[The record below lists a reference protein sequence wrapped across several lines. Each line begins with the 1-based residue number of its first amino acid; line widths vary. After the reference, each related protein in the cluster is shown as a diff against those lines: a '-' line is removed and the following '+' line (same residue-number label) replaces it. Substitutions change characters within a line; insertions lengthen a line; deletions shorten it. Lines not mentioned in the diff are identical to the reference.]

1 MTKFKILTKGILPSN
16 LCTAKNFELCP
27 KMDLISFQ
35 LNSNTIWI
43 YRLNNEKVW
52 DLDLE
57 YDDEKD
63 ESIAQL
69 CWRPDGK
76 LFAVISNLGKVT
88 LFDAE
93 NGKPVISFHIG
104 QSYNLHHVGV
114 CIWSSIKIIT
124 DKIHKNSPYTE
135 LFDIHLKDSLVK
147 LSDQNIAIDDEIS
160 LDDESSS
167 TLDFLLVCSLDGL
180 TSLVLS
186 GVFTVEN
193 YQLPIENEKVVKIV
207 SNYDLSSDFIL
218 TQNNNKGT
226 FQIYRLNIKFVKKYG
241 SKLPLI
247 SRSCSTLIGLLNGLQ
262 THIEQ
267 MKVDHK
273 PFADYTTRIIDLL
286 KGEINENDKDQQNND
301 PVYDLYDLLL
311 TGSLSNA
318 TKTWLTDY
326 LGDRGIKRWLKLGKK
341 HFEGSRKVLFYSII
355 PALQHILVHLTEFQ
369 GLSEWEETSELLGL
383 RQEKIDSAIKITSSI
398 MKSCYKYM
406 MLLNEE
412 QKNFESVMD
421 WFGGIIQE
429 VTEDEKP
436 TKPIKTADIIDFLL
450 SISNKSAMRH
460 KDEEVK
466 KLYTSLDSTLKQV
479 FGDVKRKMRE
489 QMSSKIIYKFDS
501 KLTQI
506 SSCELCMDDDSLIV
520 TLCSRTKIETLVFN
534 TTTEAA
540 ISNCIL
546 NIDNS
551 TDNIQ
556 ARSMNSS
563 KEILTLVPHNAS
575 ATLTLLQLS
584 TESNSILSEKD
595 VLTSIIDR
603 MEITDNQND
612 NIATFLTNNPDRRS
626 CALLDKKRKHYEV
639 LEY

>member
-1 MTKFKILTKGILPSN
+1 
-16 LCTAKNFELCP
+16 
-27 KMDLISFQ
+27 
-35 LNSNTIWI
+35 
-43 YRLNNEKVW
+43 
-52 DLDLE
+52 
-57 YDDEKD
+57 
-63 ESIAQL
+63 
-69 CWRPDGK
+69 
-76 LFAVISNLGKVT
+76 
-88 LFDAE
+88 
-93 NGKPVISFHIG
+93 
-104 QSYNLHHVGV
+104 
-114 CIWSSIKIIT
+114 
-124 DKIHKNSPYTE
+124 
-135 LFDIHLKDSLVK
+135 
-147 LSDQNIAIDDEIS
+147 
-160 LDDESSS
+160 
-167 TLDFLLVCSLDGL
+167 
-180 TSLVLS
+180 
-186 GVFTVEN
+186 
-193 YQLPIENEKVVKIV
+193 
-207 SNYDLSSDFIL
+207 
-218 TQNNNKGT
+218 
-226 FQIYRLNIKFVKKYG
+226 
-241 SKLPLI
+241 
-247 SRSCSTLIGLLNGLQ
+247 
-262 THIEQ
+262 
-267 MKVDHK
+267 
-273 PFADYTTRIIDLL
+273 
-286 KGEINENDKDQQNND
+286 
-301 PVYDLYDLLL
+301 
-311 TGSLSNA
+311 
-318 TKTWLTDY
+318 
-326 LGDRGIKRWLKLGKK
+326 
-341 HFEGSRKVLFYSII
+341 
-355 PALQHILVHLTEFQ
+355 
-369 GLSEWEETSELLGL
+369 
-383 RQEKIDSAIKITSSI
+383 
-398 MKSCYKYM
+398 M

-421 WFGGIIQE
+421 WLGGIIQE

-460 KDEEVK
+460 KDEEMK

-563 KEILTLVPHNAS
+563 KEILTLVPHSAS

-584 TESNSILSEKD
+584 KESSSILSEKE